1 MDVNHSLSISDDL
14 AMDLTKTDEQQQPP
28 TQNSSNVSQK
38 KRNRNKS
45 NSQVKPEADIEP
57 EEIPIEDAMKAV
69 SLAPHQVHNIFH
81 FISPLIMIINV

>member
-1 MDVNHSLSISDDL
+1 MDT
-14 AMDLTKTDEQQQPP
+14 AKTDEQQQPAP
-28 TQNSSNVSQK
+28 AGTNVSQK

-45 NSQVKPEADIEP
+45 NNQPKAEVEVTP

-81 FISPLIMIINV
+81 FVFPVIIFLTV